1 MADPSHF
8 LEYPNSMYLA
18 VIEALKAETFP
29 NPKVGAVLLNK
40 NNKVKAIG
48 HHKGKG
54 TNHAEIEIIN
64 NTSIESTD
72 TLYVTLEPCFHTDS
86 SPSCADELL
95 KTEIQNVVIGDIDS
109 DKRTSGKSIE
119 KLKNN
124 GLNVT
129 LIEGVNNFVNPNY
142 NKKNYGDNSISYIG
156 KIATRNDN
164 KNLNRNPQ
172 LNIRLNPLSHIDIYK
187 YVLWGNDRNDIEKYA
202 KKHSEK
208 LFLTSFDNKLSN
220 VVNINNLTFENLDF
234 HMKNQNINSLLV
246 EGGNY
251 VHKLFISSQIYDY
264 FYKFVSEDTII
275 EGLSIDNHILEYLM
289 NDMIQIKEIQ
299 LKDNSLHIYN

>member
-29 NPKVGAVLLNK
+29 NPKVGSVLLNK

-95 KTEIQNVVIGDIDS
+95 KTEI
-109 DKRTSGKSIE
+109 
-119 KLKNN
+119 
-124 GLNVT
+124 
-129 LIEGVNNFVNPNY
+129 
-142 NKKNYGDNSISYIG
+142 
-156 KIATRNDN
+156 
-164 KNLNRNPQ
+164 
-172 LNIRLNPLSHIDIYK
+172 
-187 YVLWGNDRNDIEKYA
+187 
-202 KKHSEK
+202 
-208 LFLTSFDNKLSN
+208 
-220 VVNINNLTFENLDF
+220 
-234 HMKNQNINSLLV
+234 
-246 EGGNY
+246 
-251 VHKLFISSQIYDY
+251 
-264 FYKFVSEDTII
+264 
-275 EGLSIDNHILEYLM
+275 
-289 NDMIQIKEIQ
+289 
-299 LKDNSLHIYN
+299 